1 MWRLILKYLAA
12 GAACPV
18 ASKVFI
24 IKMTMSGC
32 LCISLACAALS
43 DSLYTVLGRGILHI
57 VITSFASLMGSRYKM
72 ILFLSCLLY
81 PYSQTCRCVH
91 HLPFWICLQSVYLW
105 FHFGCQSHVQIYTLI
120 PQMGNVS

>member
-43 DSLYTVLGRGILHI
+43 DSLYTVLGRGILYI
-57 VITSFASLMGSRYKM
+57 VTTSFASLMGSRYRM

-81 PYSQTCRCVH
+81 PHSQTCRNP
-91 HLPFWICLQSVYLW
+91 LMGKGLD
-105 FHFGCQSHVQIYTLI
+105 TKLI
-120 PQMGNVS
+120 IDHEMFRGPT